1 MMLMAQLLDYD
12 DDDYAASSSGGDI
25 KGDVIAFNMEYSSNI
40 LISKY
45 GSFQK
50 PRKCLYYAYV
60 WPW

>member
-1 MMLMAQLLDYD
+1 MAQLLDYD

-60 WPW
+60 